1 MSDIFDKKSIRKY
14 RKRVTE
20 ITELTQIYRKTTG
33 DGLKLIQT
41 QANRAAGSVVKER
54 PSAPDIINVV

>member
-1 MSDIFDKKSIRKY
+1 MRKY

-54 PSAPDIINVV
+54 PSAPDIIKVV